1 MSTPLHFASGYNRI
15 PVVEFLLI
23 NGANVHA
30 KDKGYDDV
38 LCRCVR
44 VHDKRA
50 GELVAV
56 RVVCGGGGGGGVCVC
71 GDYSLSAAVHAYQT
85 VLQYMRIRLCSILG
99 SVNAYQ
105 DCAVFLGRVV
115 VWGTLFSSL
124 PSLYYLL

>member
-56 RVVCGGGGGGGVCVC
+56 RVVCGGGGGGEVYACVETIH
-71 GDYSLSAAVHAYQT
+71 S
-85 VLQYMRIRLCSILG
+85 VLQYMRIRLCCSTCV
-99 SVNAYQ
+99 S
-105 DCAVFLGRVV
+105 DCALFLGQ
-115 VWGTLFSSL
+115 
-124 PSLYYLL
+124 